1 MKKSLNIRKR
11 GRVWPILLKETV
23 LTILAGNM
31 SMTVRAV
38 LAPFLPVVSSLEI
51 LLQQQRQQ
59 QRDSRNHS
67 EPEDHRVL

>member
-1 MKKSLNIRKR
+1 
-11 GRVWPILLKETV
+11 
-23 LTILAGNM
+23 M